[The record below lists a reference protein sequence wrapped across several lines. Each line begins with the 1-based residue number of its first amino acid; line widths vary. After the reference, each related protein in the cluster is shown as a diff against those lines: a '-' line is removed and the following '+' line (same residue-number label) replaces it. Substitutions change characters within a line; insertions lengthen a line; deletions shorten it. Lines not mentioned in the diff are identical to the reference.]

1 MEQDLCYFEP
11 THSNDYNSCNQIM
24 LHAAQTTATK
34 PKFENKGWFH
44 FSKYA
49 LLPAISRR
57 EKLLY
62 SLRTATFQATQYLK
76 QALTSA
82 QEVVT
87 NSIALAKSMW

>member
-11 THSNDYNSCNQIM
+11 TNGNVYTSFNQLI

-57 EKLLY
+57 DELLH
-62 SLRTATFQATQYLK
+62 SLRIVTFQATHYLK
-76 QALTSA
+76 QVLTSA
-82 QEVVT
+82 Q
-87 NSIALAKSMW
+87 